1 MDRET
6 KLDIIE
12 LSRAYLGVSL
22 FGWWGFWSNI
32 NYNTPFNDLTGFIV
46 SLGGLL

>member
-12 LSRAYLGVSL
+12 LVRGYLGVIVLTL
-22 FGWWGFWSNI
+22 FYLWQFGIIWN
-32 NYNTPFNDLTGFIV
+32 
-46 SLGGLL
+46 